1 MFFSFS
7 DEDKKRPS
15 FHSLS
20 HSLLLFVY
28 AIQEFL
34 LRGTGSVCFT
44 EGANG
49 EYSNKTSFANW
60 IIAI

>member
-20 HSLLLFVY
+20 LLLFVY
-28 AIQEFL
+28 AIQEFS